1 MSTGTHTDAASILTV
16 SLLMESSELRTALL
30 SSEPRHLRGQKP
42 WPKSYCPP
50 GIKVP
55 LLEQPEDER
64 LKFREGK
71 SFSES
76 HTARKWQ
83 G

>member
-1 MSTGTHTDAASILTV
+1 MNTRTHTDAACILTV
-16 SLLMESSELRTALL
+16 SLLMESSKLSTALL
-30 SSEPRHLRGQKP
+30 SSEPRHLREKKP
-42 WPKSYCPP
+42 WQKSYCPP

-64 LKFREGK
+64 LKFREGR